1 MAKKDDPD
9 ISGRVLSRVVPGGQL
24 TLSGGVVATAGAI
37 DSWELGTAGTYTMV
51 CSRNRI
57 DLSGYSLQDKT
68 VFFQGVLNQDIGT
81 VQGFNAGGGVCQLLN
96 LVTTTPVSL
105 ADLSSLQSDGF
116 GWLLPGA
123 SQSTF
128 NLDNVVQ
135 GRLRQYEQLST
146 TSFIS
151 QTAMS
156 TYGSG
161 DSTAADRLYI
171 TTALIYPTNVD
182 GTIFIPDQAYVMPIM
197 IAEEPELEYMMRLT
211 RSLEPVY

>member
-1 MAKKDDPD
+1 MAKKDDAN
-9 ISGRVLSRVVPGGQL
+9 ITGRVLQKVIPAGQV
-24 TLSGGVVATAGAI
+24 TLSGGTAALAGAI
-37 DSWELGTAGTYTMV
+37 KNWEVGTAGTYTLV
-51 CSRNRI
+51 ASRERI

-68 VFFQGVLNQDIGT
+68 VFFQGVMNQEIGT
-81 VQGFNAGGGVCQLLN
+81 VQGFNAGGGVIQVLN
-96 LVTTTPVSL
+96 LVTTTPVSF

-116 GWLLPGA
+116 GWLIPGS

-128 NLDNVVQ
+128 DLDNVIQ

-161 DSTAADRLYI
+161 DSTAAENLYL
-171 TTALIYPTNVD
+171 TTAMIYPTNVD
-182 GTIFIPDQAYVMPIM
+182 GTVFLPDQAYVIPVM
-197 IAEEPELEYMMRLT
+197 IAEEPELEYMMRLA

>member
-1 MAKKDDPD
+1 MAKKDDAN
-9 ISGRVLSRVVPGGQL
+9 ITGRVLQKVIPAGQV
-24 TLSGGVVATAGAI
+24 TLSGGTAALAGAI
-37 DSWELGTAGTYTMV
+37 KNWEVGTAGTYTLV
-51 CSRNRI
+51 ASRERI

-68 VFFQGVLNQDIGT
+68 VFFQGVMNQEIGT
-81 VQGFNAGGGVCQLLN
+81 VQGFNAGGGVIQVLN

-116 GWLLPGA
+116 GWLIPGS

-128 NLDNVVQ
+128 DLDNVIQ

-161 DSTAADRLYI
+161 DSTAAENLYL
-171 TTALIYPTNVD
+171 TTAMIYPTNVD
-182 GTIFIPDQAYVMPIM
+182 GTVFLPDQAYVIPVM
-197 IAEEPELEYMMRLT
+197 IAEEPELEYMMRLA